1 MPLKSWS
8 CRSILFLGWT
18 TDFIVGNKV
27 FLYFLTGGISV
38 PLILSI
44 KLIQLECTN
53 FRMSSSWL
61 RVWDPSGSR
70 LTIIHYKWSDH
81 TARQACS
88 GVQDHTFGYL
98 SPAWY
103 GLSCQLLC
111 GWGRWLCVTV
121 CRSDMDW
128 DFWLI
133 WAVYN
138 GLTWSKCP
146 VWKESKP
153 ASLN

>member
-1 MPLKSWS
+1 MNLV
-8 CRSILFLGWT
+8 SIYLLLGWT

-27 FLYFLTGGISV
+27 FLYFLTV
-38 PLILSI
+38 PLRLSI

-61 RVWDPSGSR
+61 RVWDASGSR

-111 GWGRWLCVTV
+111 GWGRWMCLPLWYGLRFLTH
-121 CRSDMDW
+121 
-128 DFWLI
+128 L
-133 WAVYN
+133 AVYN